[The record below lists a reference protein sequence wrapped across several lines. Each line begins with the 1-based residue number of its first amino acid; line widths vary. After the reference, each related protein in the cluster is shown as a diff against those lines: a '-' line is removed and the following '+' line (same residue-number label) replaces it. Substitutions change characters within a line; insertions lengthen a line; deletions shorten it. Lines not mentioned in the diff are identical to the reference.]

1 MKNSTFKFAINK
13 PLIDNNL
20 RQLNKN
26 HSQQQMII
34 QDKNDILEENDE
46 NQNYKIYSKNY
57 EHQSNLKNKNYK
69 NILSIRNNQHSK
81 GYYYTFSEKEKK
93 NYQFNNKMKIPKGN
107 RKSQPEDRIS
117 KKYFKNS
124 YGSLNEEHIIL
135 KEKSLNKKEKIPK
148 VISFRQNSFS
158 GKENIDSNISIN
170 RESYSE
176 LIEIPKSEYASL
188 GGKEILFVG
197 DGMETGEYKFKG
209 AQVILTADL
218 NQNQK
223 INLDEEE
230 IFKEI
235 MRRKNKSKK
244 QKKVRYEVLDKFCVR
259 TEFNGKPIKKIQKQ
273 IQYEQGNSNEFYKS
287 KKNKNINNSFN
298 YGNCQIK
305 ESKREWKKIMNYNLK
320 NNNIEENCRYN
331 DIISLPF
338 DNYSLYLFNKI
349 NRIRNNPSSY
359 IKTIEKEKNNI
370 IIDGY
375 GRIIYNGKIKVALN
389 QGIAAFDD
397 AINSLRNT
405 APMEKLEFSQ
415 LMTIESPKNENDIK
429 SIEFMKYHVENLI
442 NNGINIK
449 SYWREIINEPEVCFL
464 LMIIDDNGS
473 KSGMRRSDILNP
485 NMKYIGITSYEI
497 NGNFACFITLRE

>member
-34 QDKNDILEENDE
+34 QDKNAILEENDE

-135 KEKSLNKKEKIPK
+135 KEKSLNKKEKIP
-148 VISFRQNSFS
+148 FRQNSFS

-287 KKNKNINNSFN
+287 KK
-298 YGNCQIK
+298 IK
-305 ESKREWKKIMNYNLK
+305 I
-320 NNNIEENCRYN
+320 
-331 DIISLPF
+331 
-338 DNYSLYLFNKI
+338 
-349 NRIRNNPSSY
+349 
-359 IKTIEKEKNNI
+359 
-370 IIDGY
+370 
-375 GRIIYNGKIKVALN
+375 
-389 QGIAAFDD
+389 
-397 AINSLRNT
+397 
-405 APMEKLEFSQ
+405 
-415 LMTIESPKNENDIK
+415 
-429 SIEFMKYHVENLI
+429 
-442 NNGINIK
+442 
-449 SYWREIINEPEVCFL
+449 
-464 LMIIDDNGS
+464 
-473 KSGMRRSDILNP
+473 
-485 NMKYIGITSYEI
+485 
-497 NGNFACFITLRE
+497 